1 MLSKLIRID
10 APYPQHMAATF
21 DDTLSTD
28 KDKVRFMIGDVDTT
42 NPLLQDE
49 EINGLLVHHDNNLP
63 NAIGWALRSILV
75 DPDKMALL
83 RHRSNGTLDMSQ
95 IMNEYAARA
104 NEWLGR

>member
-1 MLSKLIRID
+1 
-10 APYPQHMAATF
+10 MAATF

-42 NPLLQDE
+42 KAVLQDE

-63 NAIGWALRSILV
+63 NTIGWALRAILV

-83 RHRSNGTLDMSQ
+83 RHRSNGMLDMAT
-95 IMNEYAARA
+95 IMSEYASRA